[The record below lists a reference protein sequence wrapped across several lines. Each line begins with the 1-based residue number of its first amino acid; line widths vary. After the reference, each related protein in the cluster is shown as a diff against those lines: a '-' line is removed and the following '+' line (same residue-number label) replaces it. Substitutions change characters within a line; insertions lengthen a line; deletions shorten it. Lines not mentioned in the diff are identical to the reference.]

1 MITMAFLKD
10 TEREQL
16 RKLVK
21 ACLLEISKLKI
32 ELKKCQKQNSTSTYQ
47 ERSKLK
53 ELQIKKDEEIR
64 KKEAIIQ
71 DLQMKQDEEIRKKE
85 SKIQELQIK
94 HNEEIKKKDAV
105 IQDLQMK
112 QGGEIRKKEA
122 ELQELR
128 NQLKDKDSEIK
139 ELHKI
144 QEQFKLLTQKPKKG
158 LTSFQSNV
166 YLLLPD
172 REDNLENLYESITKM
187 GFTELS
193 LQNFEHALRNLERK
207 GYYRSRE
214 KDGVVLWKKIEKN

>member
-1 MITMAFLKD
+1 MAFLKD

-53 ELQIKKDEEIR
+53 ELQIKKD
-64 KKEAIIQ
+64 
-71 DLQMKQDEEIRKKE
+71 
-85 SKIQELQIK
+85 
-94 HNEEIKKKDAV
+94 EEIKKKDAV

-193 LQNFEHALRNLERK
+193 LQNFEHALRNLARK
-207 GYYRSRE
+207 GYYRSRKKMGLYSEEDRE
-214 KDGVVLWKKIEKN
+214 KLIFLF